1 MQHAKDT
8 YIYIR
13 IHHLRT
19 GKWSWWRATVSFAWA
34 GNHFPSWNRDICGAR
49 LNLAPWKSIY
59 CGSQIYVCTTPEQP
73 TITNSPKV
81 ADTSSSIPLWTPANK
96 LNVSRSNDSKDGE
109 SSAAAVG
116 GSVAGACIAV
126 ATVCMAVVLL
136 FIYYKRRKIT
146 NRHDES
152 NLGREN
158 GATGMHLHNLN
169 YDGQISDVPKAR
181 PSNCNGT
188 EAATRSDELRAGS
201 QAATRAGFHETPQ
214 YAYAATFVEGFR
226 PQQTT
231 SAVNSSLVHSAESAE
246 SGQIEKESSDIM
258 YEEVYWQP
266 AKSVEKLYAQFD
278 GKRFRRILRSELV
291 IHETIGSG

>member
-1 MQHAKDT
+1 
-8 YIYIR
+8 
-13 IHHLRT
+13 
-19 GKWSWWRATVSFAWA
+19 
-34 GNHFPSWNRDICGAR
+34 
-49 LNLAPWKSIY
+49 
-59 CGSQIYVCTTPEQP
+59 
-73 TITNSPKV
+73 
-81 ADTSSSIPLWTPANK
+81 
-96 LNVSRSNDSKDGE
+96 
-109 SSAAAVG
+109 
-116 GSVAGACIAV
+116 
-126 ATVCMAVVLL
+126 
-136 FIYYKRRKIT
+136 
-146 NRHDES
+146 
-152 NLGREN
+152 
-158 GATGMHLHNLN
+158 MHLHNLN